1 MTNEKKIALVT
12 GGNRGLGLGI
22 CDALAKRGIKVILT
36 AREEAKGRQGV
47 NSLLE
52 INGDV
57 IFHQLDVTK
66 EQSIL
71 KLTKYIENNSGYIDI
86 LVNNAGMISEEDF
99 RQPGSQLSLDVVKQ
113 TMEVNFYGALRV
125 TQALIPLIK
134 RAGGGRIINISARN
148 SLPNFAFS
156 GWLAYKASKASLNAM
171 TVDLAKELE
180 KYNIVVNALHPGWVD
195 TDAGRFV
202 GDGKIP
208 TLTVQE
214 GARSVIWL
222 ALESP
227 KEITGKFIIDKK
239 IVDW

>member
-1 MTNEKKIALVT
+1 MTDEKKIAIVT

-36 AREEAKGRQGV
+36 AREEVKGRRSV
-47 NSLLE
+47 NALLE
-52 INGDV
+52 MNRDV
-57 IFHQLDVTK
+57 TFHQLDVTK
-66 EQSIL
+66 EQSIATL
-71 KLTKYIENNSGYIDI
+71 SDYIEQNHGHVDI
-86 LVNNAGMISEEDF
+86 LVNNAGMILEEDF
-99 RQPGSQLSLDVVKQ
+99 RQTGSHVSLDVVKQ

-125 TQALIPLIK
+125 TQTLIPLIK

-148 SLPNFAFS
+148 SFPSSASS
-156 GWLAYKASKASLNAM
+156 GWLAFKASKASLNVM

-180 KYNIVVNALHPGWVD
+180 KDNISVNAVHPGWVNTD
-195 TDAGRFV
+195 TGRFV

-208 TLTVQE
+208 TLSVEE
-214 GARSVIWL
+214 GAQSVIWL